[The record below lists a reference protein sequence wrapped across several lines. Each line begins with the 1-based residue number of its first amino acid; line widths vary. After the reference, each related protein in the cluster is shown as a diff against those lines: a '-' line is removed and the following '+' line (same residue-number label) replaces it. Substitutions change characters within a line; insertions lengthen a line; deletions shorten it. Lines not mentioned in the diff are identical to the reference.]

1 MNYYEF
7 IKSWQH
13 KNEFVNV
20 ESNHVLWYVF
30 SLFDVI
36 YMSDY
41 KI

>member
-1 MNYYEF
+1 MNLSKVDN
-7 IKSWQH
+7 IKD
-13 KNEFVNV
+13 NLVNV